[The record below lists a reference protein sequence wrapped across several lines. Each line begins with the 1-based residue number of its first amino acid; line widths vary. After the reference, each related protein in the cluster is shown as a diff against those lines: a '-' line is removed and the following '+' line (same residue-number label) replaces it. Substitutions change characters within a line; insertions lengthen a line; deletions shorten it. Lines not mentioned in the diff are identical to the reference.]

1 MMNLH
6 NVMKEIPLTEIGQ
19 IQIGHAQDLP
29 AATGCTVILCPQGA
43 AAGVD
48 VRGGG
53 PASRE
58 TQLLNP
64 VAAAEKIHAVLLSG
78 GSAFGLDAAGGVMQ
92 YLEERNIGF
101 ETGAAKVPLVC
112 ASCIYDLI
120 IGASD
125 IRPDKAM
132 GYQACVDAQ
141 TNTKT
146 DGCIGVGTGATVGK
160 FLGPASMMKSG
171 LGSFAVQIG
180 DLKIGA
186 IVAVNALGDVFD
198 SRTGLQL
205 AGPVCTTH
213 TTANMANPACADAV
227 QEHHPAYADTSPRNQ
242 PAYADTSQE
251 NRSAYTDI
259 TQGNRS
265 AYTDITQKKRPI
277 MLCTEEL
284 ICRQYSGL
292 HNLFTGNTTIG
303 AVITNGKFTKTEMN
317 KIAAMAQ
324 NGLAR
329 SINPVHTTADG
340 DSVYALS
347 VGDVTADLNV
357 TGTLAAQVMSSAIER
372 AIYTASSLCGVPS
385 YSTLLEKKQNTSN

>member
-1 MMNLH
+1 MMMNLH

-19 IQIGHAQDLP
+19 IQIGHAQNLA

-64 VAAAEKIHAVLLSG
+64 VAAAKKIHAVLLSG

-141 TNTKT
+141 TNTQT

-160 FLGPASMMKSG
+160 FLGPAAMMKSG
-171 LGSFAVQIG
+171 LGSYAIQIG
-180 DLKIGA
+180 ELKIGA

-205 AGPVCTTH
+205 AGPLRTDH
-213 TTANMANPACADAV
+213 TPTKATD
-227 QEHHPAYADTSPRNQ
+227 PAYADI
-242 PAYADTSQE
+242 AQE
-251 NRSAYTDI
+251 KHPAYTDTI
-259 TQGNRS
+259 QEKHPP
-265 AYTDITQKKRPI
+265 YTDTAYKSHPA

-372 AIYTASSLCGVPS
+372 AIYTAKSLCGVPS
-385 YSTLLEKKQNTSN
+385 YNSLHKKEQA

>member
-1 MMNLH
+1 MNLH
-6 NVMKEIPLTEIGQ
+6 NVMQEIPLSEIKQ
-19 IQIGHAQDLP
+19 IQIGHAQDLS
-29 AATGCTVILCPQGA
+29 AATGCTVILCPEGA

-48 VRGGG
+48 IRGGG

-92 YLEERNIGF
+92 YLEEKHIGF

-120 IGASD
+120 IGASN
-125 IRPDKAM
+125 IRPDKTM
-132 GYQACVDAQ
+132 GYQACENAQ
-141 TNTKT
+141 VNLRT

-171 LGSFAVQIG
+171 LGSYAIQIG
-180 DLKIGA
+180 ELKIGA
-186 IVAVNALGDVFD
+186 IVAVNALGDIFD
-198 SRTGLQL
+198 TQTGMQI
-205 AGPVCTTH
+205 AGPLHAASPDMH
-213 TTANMANPACADAV
+213 TAQAASADSTV
-227 QEHHPAYADTSPRNQ
+227 
-242 PAYADTSQE
+242 
-251 NRSAYTDI
+251 
-259 TQGNRS
+259 
-265 AYTDITQKKRPI
+265 

-284 ICRQYSGL
+284 ICHQYSGL
-292 HNLFTGNTTIG
+292 KNLFTGNTTIG
-303 AVITNGKFTKTEMN
+303 AIITNGNFTKTEMN

-347 VGDVTADLNV
+347 VGDISADLNV
-357 TGTLAAQVMSSAIER
+357 TGTLAAQVMSSAITR
-372 AIYTASSLCGVPS
+372 AIYSAESMCGVPS
-385 YSTLLEKKQNTSN
+385 YQELFSENRLQK

>member
-1 MMNLH
+1 MNLH
-6 NVMKEIPLTEIGQ
+6 HVMKEIPLSEIKQ
-19 IQIGHAQDLP
+19 IQIGHAQDLS
-29 AATGCTVILCPQGA
+29 AATGCTVILCPEGA
-43 AAGVD
+43 SAGVD

-92 YLEERNIGF
+92 YLEERHIGF

-132 GYQACVDAQ
+132 GYQACENAQ
-141 TNTKT
+141 TNLLT

-171 LGSFAVQIG
+171 LGSYAIQIG
-180 DLKIGA
+180 ELKIGA
-186 IVAVNALGDVFD
+186 IVAVNALGDIFD
-198 SRTGLQL
+198 TQTGMQI
-205 AGPVCTTH
+205 AGPIRTASPAMH
-213 TTANMANPACADAV
+213 TEQAPSSDSTV
-227 QEHHPAYADTSPRNQ
+227 
-242 PAYADTSQE
+242 
-251 NRSAYTDI
+251 
-259 TQGNRS
+259 
-265 AYTDITQKKRPI
+265 

-284 ICRQYSGL
+284 ICQQYSGL
-292 HNLFTGNTTIG
+292 KNLFTGNTTIG
-303 AVITNGKFTKTEMN
+303 AIITNGKFTKTEMN

-347 VGDVTADLNV
+347 VGDISADLNV
-357 TGTLAAQVMSSAIER
+357 TGTLAAQVMSSAITR
-372 AIYTASSLCGVPS
+372 AIYSAKSMCGVPS
-385 YSTLLEKKQNTSN
+385 YQELFSENKLQP